1 MANPPG
7 SSGSLVFTFGNEV
20 VNGPI
25 LDATGRISYTL
36 WSKHRT
42 LRSDITYISTA
53 ERAVAKIKWSDGVFS
68 SGPTVTILP
77 AKT

>member
-1 MANPPG
+1 MANPPR
-7 SSGSLVFTFGNEV
+7 SSGSLVFTFGDEV
-20 VNGPI
+20 VNGSV

-36 WSKHRT
+36 RSKHRK

-53 ERAVAKIKWSDGVFS
+53 GSAVAKIKWGGGVFG